1 MQQIFSSYAP
11 VMVIAHQTN
20 IVAHQKRVQNAWE
33 DAQGNVHLE
42 EARVS
47 G

>member
-1 MQQIFSSYAP
+1 MQQTFSTAAP

-20 IVAHQKRVQNAWE
+20 IVAHQRSVQNAWE

-42 EARVS
+42 EARNS

>member
-1 MQQIFSSYAP
+1 MQQIFSVYAP

-20 IVAHQKRVQNAWE
+20 IVAHQNTVQNAWE

-42 EARVS
+42 EARIS